1 MPTSLLDMPVRDA
14 MSSSLATV
22 DQDVAIDVAIELMHQ
37 RRIRRLPVVGGSAQ
51 QLVGMVTLDDA
62 QKAMPADVPF
72 YGEGQA
78 ERAEIPTV
86 RRAMSGR
93 VVTVGADDPV
103 ALAAQM
109 MVRHRVGALPVLEHG
124 AMVGIITESDIFKL
138 VARGLPPLQQAS
150 DFV

>member
-1 MPTSLLDMPVRDA
+1 MSTPLLEMPVRDV
-14 MSSSLATV
+14 MSRSLATI
-22 DQDVAIDVAIELMHQ
+22 DQDVKVDVAIELMHQ

-138 VARGLPPLQQAS
+138 VARGLPPLQRDE
-150 DFV
+150 DFE